1 MKQRDKEKAES
12 AKVAA
17 PTEVSEALTPDE
29 ARAVPAAPSGGKKG
43 WLIAV
48 LLVLLLAAGGA
59 AGYFYLK
66 DPKGFREFFHLEG
79 P

>member
-1 MKQRDKEKAES
+1 MKEREKAES

-17 PTEVSEALTPDE
+17 PTEVAEALTPDE
-29 ARAVPAAPSGGKKG
+29 APADRVAPSRGKKG

-48 LLVLLLAAGGA
+48 LLLLLLAAGGA

-66 DPKGFREFFHLEG
+66 DPKGFREFLHLKG